1 MTFYV
6 ENEADFDLGLD
17 YKEIF
22 EKVAREVLTQEK
34 CPYEAEISLTLVNP
48 DVIRSTNSEFRN
60 IDKVT
65 DVLSFPLIE
74 YDSPADF
81 SNIEEDYSDCFNPET
96 GELMLGDIMI
106 CCERAKEQ
114 AEEYGHS
121 VKREFAFLIAHSM
134 LHLLGFDHMEE
145 DEAKIMEEKQARALD
160 SLGISR

>member
-6 ENEADFDLGLD
+6 ENEADIDLGLD
-17 YKEIF
+17 FQEIF
-22 EKVAREVLTQEK
+22 ENVAREVLKQEG

-48 DVIRSTNSEFRN
+48 DVIRSTNNEFRK

-74 YDSPADF
+74 YDSPGDF
-81 SNIEEDYSDCFNPET
+81 SNIEDDFPDCFNPES

-121 VKREFAFLIAHSM
+121 IKREIAFLIAHSM
-134 LHLLGFDHMEE
+134 LHLLGFDHIVE
-145 DEAKIMEEKQARALD
+145 DEAKIMESKQSQALER
-160 SLGISR
+160 LGISR